1 VTFFKTG
8 AFEKQGRSLKIFTF
22 KIGILKNEV
31 PRFVKKIM
39 CAEEALLVVTFR
51 DISTSRRKAATD
63 FHFFC
68 ATHVHEQKK

>member
-8 AFEKQGRSLKIFTF
+8 AFEKQGRSLKMFTF
-22 KIGILKNEV
+22 NTYRYLKK
-31 PRFVKKIM
+31 PGRFVKKIM

-68 ATHVHEQKK
+68 TTHVHEQKK